1 MKETALECDM
11 SLLCVTKKAITM
23 QLLVDTIFQNREYAH
38 QLRVWHGIVVG
49 LVVCTDCQKQNTI
62 LVVVNWCDE
71 GAGAAHHPL

>member
-1 MKETALECDM
+1 
-11 SLLCVTKKAITM
+11 M

-38 QLRVWHGIVVG
+38 QLRVVWHGIVVG

-71 GAGAAHHPL
+71 GAGAAHRPL